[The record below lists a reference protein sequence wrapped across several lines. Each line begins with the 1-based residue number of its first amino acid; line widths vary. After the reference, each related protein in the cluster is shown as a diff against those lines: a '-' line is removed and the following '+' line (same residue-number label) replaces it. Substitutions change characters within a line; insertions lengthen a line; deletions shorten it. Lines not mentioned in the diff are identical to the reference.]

1 MDKIKILA
9 IVGSLRKDSF
19 NKQLALIAKE
29 VIGDRAEF
37 NILDYH
43 NIPMMNED
51 IERPEPESIRRVRDE
66 VRACDAIWFFTPEYN
81 HFFSGVLKNLLDW
94 LSRQIDEE
102 QPPLLAKKPA
112 AVSGIT
118 PGMFGTVLSQDHL
131 VTLLSWLDMD
141 IMNTPRLTIPH
152 ALTQLDEEG
161 KLILQKSR
169 KYLERQADA
178 FLNFIQNR
186 MQNK

>member
-102 QPPLLAKKPA
+102 QPPLLAKN
-112 AVSGIT
+112 
-118 PGMFGTVLSQDHL
+118 
-131 VTLLSWLDMD
+131 LLL
-141 IMNTPRLTIPH
+141 
-152 ALTQLDEEG
+152 
-161 KLILQKSR
+161 
-169 KYLERQADA
+169 
-178 FLNFIQNR
+178 
-186 MQNK
+186 